1 MKVIISESQLKR
13 IISEQLSTGVQ
24 SGTYNGTTSY
34 QHDSKFPV
42 EPKKIVGDPE
52 VWDKVKAKYNT
63 NTLNQAVQWWK
74 TWINNKTTKAK
85 FAFNWKMNMRDV
97 ESIFQKYNDILGKL
111 KLDYE
116 WRKDSNEIGWVDGN
130 SHYDDL
136 VGNTNNVIH
145 VNVAIAADYPAVSL
159 LIHEIQHILFQI
171 KPFHPKEKID
181 TDIKLDYN
189 DRRSFINW
197 AKSLLGSN
205 SSSSEVSPISNKT
218 FPDVQKKLLDMGMVP
233 QDAKYYWNKFKSIP
247 RDKIQ
252 YLKEPTEIYSRLA
265 SLRKLLNLS
274 PEQKITAKDI
284 VKATHINVERDNRGV
299 ITNIENAEAG
309 VIWLIYV
316 ILSSPLSVNEILNQ
330 WNSYAANNKVNN
342 PNNNTTNQV

>member
-1 MKVIISESQLKR
+1 MKVIISESQLKC

-116 WRKDSNEIGWVDGN
+116 WRKDKSAIAWVEG
-130 SHYDDL
+130 SSKYDKL
-136 VGNTNNVIH
+136 VGNTTDVIY
-145 VNVAIAADYPAVSL
+145 VNVARASEYSAVPL
-159 LIHEIQHILFQI
+159 LIHEIQHILFKI
-171 KPFHPKEKID
+171 KPFHPEERID
-181 TDIKLDYN
+181 TDINLDYN
-189 DRRSFINW
+189 DRTSFINW
-197 AKSLLGSN
+197 AKNLLGGEKL
-205 SSSSEVSPISNKT
+205 SSEVSPSTNKK
-218 FPDVQKKLLDMGMVP
+218 FPDVQKKLLDMGMNIK
-233 QDAKYYWNKFKSIP
+233 DSRYYWNNFKALSKN
-247 RDKIQ
+247 DLK
-252 YLKEPTEIYSRLA
+252 YLNEPTEIYSRLA

-274 PEQKITAKDI
+274 PEQKITPKDI
-284 VKATHINVERDNRGV
+284 VKATHLNVERDSRGV
-299 ITNIENAEAG
+299 ITNIESVEPG
-309 VIWLIYV
+309 ISWLINV
-316 ILSSPLSVNEILNQ
+316 ILSSPLSVDEILNQ

>member
-63 NTLNQAVQWWK
+63 NRLNQAVQWWK

-116 WRKDSNEIGWVDGN
+116 WRKDKSAIAWVDGT
-130 SHYDDL
+130 SKYDDL

-145 VNVAIAADYPAVSL
+145 VNVEKALSYPAVSL
-159 LIHEIQHILFQI
+159 LIHEIQHILFEI
-171 KPFHPKEKID
+171 KPFHPKEKIN

-189 DRRSFINW
+189 DSDSFINW

-205 SSSSEVSPISNKT
+205 SSSSEVSPSTNKK
-218 FPDVQKKLLDMGMVP
+218 FPDVQKKLLDMGM
-233 QDAKYYWNKFKSIP
+233 DIKDSRYYWNNFKALSKN
-247 RDKIQ
+247 DLK
-252 YLKEPTEIYSRLA
+252 YLNNPTEIYSRLA

-274 PEQKITAKDI
+274 PEQKITPKDI
-284 VKATHINVERDNRGV
+284 VKATHLNVERDSRGV
-299 ITNIENAEAG
+299 ITNIESAEPG
-309 VIWLIYV
+309 IIWLINV
-316 ILSSPLSVNEILNQ
+316 ILSSPLSVDEILNQ
-330 WNSYAANNKVNN
+330 WNSYAANNN